1 MSICERSMK
10 RMTTRTAS
18 HWTALA
24 LVSIG
29 ALSPLPAATA
39 QEPSPEAAAFFE
51 NEVRPVLAKK
61 CFECHGPK
69 KEKSSL
75 RLDSRTRLIQGGER
89 GPAIVL
95 GDPAK
100 SLLIAMIS
108 GTHEIKMPPRE
119 RLTAEQIATL
129 KKWIAIGAPWPG
141 SETAVAVRSGGITA
155 KDREFWA
162 FQPLARS
169 AVPVLPGAPAAWTR
183 NPVDAFILQRLQ
195 VKGLKPAAPADRRT
209 LIRRATFDLIGL
221 PPTPEEIDAFLAD
234 RSPEAFA
241 KVVDRLLA
249 SPHYGERWGRHWLD
263 VVRYADTAGETADY
277 PVPQARLYR
286 DYVIDSFN
294 KDKPYDEFL
303 REQVAGDLL
312 AAAGPREKYAERVI
326 ATGFIAISR
335 RFGFDPQNYH
345 HLTIQDTI
353 DTLGQATLGL
363 TLGCARC
370 HDHKYD
376 PVTREDYYA
385 LYGIFAST
393 KYAFP
398 GSEEKK
404 RPADMVPLVPAKEVK
419 GPIPAAYGVVEGK
432 PQNAKIHI
440 RGEPRELGSEA
451 PRRFLEILGGDALRK
466 DEVGSGRRQLADWLT
481 RPSNPLTSRVM
492 VNRIWQHH
500 FGVGLV
506 ATENDFGARGKRP
519 THPELLDYLALQFS
533 SPASPPLSKGGP
545 GGVREGNGWSIK
557 AMHRLIMLSQ
567 TYQQG
572 NGDTKSDPENEF
584 LGRVARRRLDAEAIR
599 DAMLAVGGNLDRT
612 PGGPHP
618 FPPVEKWGFTQHDPF
633 SAIYDSPKRSVYL
646 MTPRLK
652 RHPYLAL
659 FDGPDSNASTPRRL
673 PTTVP
678 TQALFFMNDPF
689 VHAQATGLAKRVM
702 AATDDAEKR
711 LALAFT
717 LTLARPPSSEELQ
730 DSLAFLERYQ
740 KGMASVPRA
749 EQESRAWSALART
762 LLGRNEFLYV
772 D

>member
-1 MSICERSMK
+1 MSTSRRSIL
-10 RMTTRTAS
+10 S
-18 HWTALA
+18 IFVALA
-24 LVSIG
+24 SAVAIG
-29 ALSPLPAATA
+29 PACA
-39 QEPSPEAAAFFE
+39 QEKPASGEQIRFFE
-51 NEVRPVLAKK
+51 SSIRPLLIDRCQK
-61 CFECHGPK
+61 CHGADK
-69 KEKSSL
+69 QKADL
-75 RLDSRTRLIQGGER
+75 RLDSRASILKGGDN
-89 GPAIVL
+89 GPAAVPR
-95 GDPAK
+95 DPDK
-100 SLLIAMIS
+100 SLLIKAVRHVS
-108 GTHEIKMPPRE
+108 GVRKMPDGKKLSDRE
-119 RLTAEQIATL
+119 IADLTRWVQMGLPFPESHASPKADP
-129 KKWIAIGAPWPG
+129 KKW
-141 SETAVAVRSGGITA
+141 
-155 KDREFWA
+155 WA
-162 FQPLARS
+162 FQPVRKPEIPKVKDSAWPRS
-169 AVPVLPGAPAAWTR
+169 PL
-183 NPVDAFILQRLQ
+183 DHFILAKLEA
-195 VKGLKPAAPADRRT
+195 KGMKPAPPADRRT

-234 RSPEAFA
+234 QSLDAFA

-312 AAAGPREKYAERVI
+312 AASGPREKYAERVI

-353 DTLGQATLGL
+353 DTLGQASLGL

-376 PVTREDYYA
+376 PVSREDYYA

-404 RPADMVPLVPAKEVK
+404 RPADLVPLMPANEAKAVK
-419 GPIPAAYGVVEGK
+419 GPIPVAYAVVEGK
-432 PQNAKIHI
+432 PHNEKVHI
-440 RGEPRELGSEA
+440 RGEPRELGPET
-451 PRRFLEILGGDALRK
+451 PRRFLAILGGDLLPK
-466 DEVGSGRRQLADWLT
+466 DETGSGRRQLGDWLT
-481 RPSNPLTSRVM
+481 RPSNPLTPRVM

-506 ATENDFGARGKRP
+506 ATENDFGARGKLP
-519 THPELLDYLALQFS
+519 THPELLDWLASEFV
-533 SPASPPLSKGGP
+533 SPLPSGERP
-545 GGVREGNGWSIK
+545 GVRGGFGWSIK

-567 TYQQG
+567 TYQQSG
-572 NGDTKSDPENEF
+572 GDAKSDPENEI
-584 LGRVARRRLDAEAIR
+584 LGRFARRRLDAEAIR
-599 DAMLAVGGNLDRT
+599 DAMLSISGNLDKT

-633 SAIYDSPKRSVYL
+633 SSIYDSPKRSVYL
-646 MTPRLK
+646 MMPRLK

-678 TQALFFMNDPF
+678 TQALYFMNDPF
-689 VHAQATGLAKRVM
+689 VHAQAAGLAKRVM
-702 AATDDAEKR
+702 AASGDAEKR
-711 LALAFT
+711 LILAFT
-717 LTLARPPSSEELQ
+717 LTLARPPTVDESRE
-730 DSLAFLERYQ
+730 SLAFLDRYQ
-740 KGMASVPRA
+740 KELANVPRT
-749 EQESRAWSALART
+749 EHESRAWAALART